1 MEGYT
6 YGQVHASPVSLGDL
20 GELRAAVLLG
30 DEDVQ
35 TLRRAGEI
43 LDGQVEDI
51 LDVWYGFVGSH
62 PFLVSSFAG
71 PDGTP
76 IPEYLDRVRPRFG
89 QWIRDTCNRTYDDE
103 WLAYQ
108 EEIALRHTTARKNVT
123 DHVQAADHVPL
134 RFLVALIYPITATVR
149 PFLASGGRDEAD
161 VDAMWHAW
169 FKAVTLQVALWTRAY
184 DARDW

>member
-6 YGQVHASPVSLGDL
+6 YGQVHASPVSLADL
-20 GELRAAVLLG
+20 GELRQAVLLG
-30 DEDVQ
+30 DDDV
-35 TLRRAGEI
+35 TLLRRAGEI

-51 LDVWYGFVGSH
+51 LDVWYGFVGGH
-62 PFLVSSFAG
+62 PFLLSAFAG
-71 PDGTP
+71 ADGKP

-89 QWIRDTCNRTYDDE
+89 QWIRDTCMRNYDEE

-108 EEIALRHTTARKNVT
+108 EEIALRHTTARKNVV
-123 DHVQAADHVPL
+123 DHVQATDHVPL

-149 PFLASGGRDEAD
+149 PFLAKGARDD
-161 VDAMWHAW
+161 DDLDAMWHAW